1 MYHVIVD
8 KYHAGRS
15 NRSMLRHVI
24 MTRPCARESKGG
36 FAGWMRQ
43 DRQLRHAFLRGVLQ
57 AHEAN
62 RAIYRAVVGGTL

>member
-24 MTRPCARESKGG
+24 STRQAVLDAGSIKGWLVLDRE
-36 FAGWMRQ
+36 R
-43 DRQLRHAFLRGVLQ
+43 RHAFLRGCVA
-57 AHEAN
+57 AHEEN
-62 RAIYRAVVGGTL
+62 RALYRAVVGGTL